1 MAHDLRTRVW
11 RLLEVSTDEES
22 GRTEWD
28 WVDVL
33 LLVAVVVSITSVVLE
48 SVPSIK
54 VEFGAVLQVI
64 DVTTVLI
71 FSVEYLARL
80 WACTADGR
88 FLSRWRYITS
98 FYSVIDLAAI
108 LPFYA
113 MLVLPMRV
121 VDLRFLR
128 ALRLMRFARVLK
140 LGRYSESLDRLGV
153 VFRSKRA
160 DLGVALFGV
169 LVVLLLSSS
178 LMYYVENEAQPESFT
193 SIPHSMWWGIT
204 TLTTVGYGDMGPV
217 TPSGKLL
224 GGVIQILGI
233 AVFALP
239 AGIIASGYQEES
251 ERRHAREHKTCPHCG
266 GAIE

>member
-1 MAHDLRTRVW
+1 MEDLRGRVW
-11 RLLEVSTDEES
+11 RLLEVTDSEET

-48 SVPSIK
+48 SVPEIRANYGTAL
-54 VEFGAVLQVI
+54 VVVDI
-64 DVTTVLI
+64 TTVLI
-71 FSVEYLARL
+71 FTVEYLARL
-80 WACTADGR
+80 WACTVDAR
-88 FLSRWRYITS
+88 FPSRWRYVRS
-98 FYSVIDLAAI
+98 FYSLIDLAAI

-113 MLVLPMRV
+113 ALLLPVRLF
-121 VDLRFLR
+121 DLRFLR

-178 LMYYVENEAQPESFT
+178 LMYYVENEAQPESFS

-204 TLTTVGYGDMGPV
+204 TLTTVGYGDMGPI
-217 TPSGKLL
+217 TALGKLL
-224 GGVIQILGI
+224 GGIIQLLGI

-239 AGIIASGYQEES
+239 AGILASGYQEES
-251 ERRHAREHKTCPHCG
+251 ERRQARERKTCPHCG
-266 GAIE
+266 KDL